1 VKVMKFYQT
10 KNSQKLLIAAV
21 ILLCLAWKGVMATE
35 AEETSS
41 ATGNASAESI
51 IKLTPE
57 LSEKATPQKEV
68 EEEEYVEDE
77 DEDEE
82 PECD

>member
-1 VKVMKFYQT
+1 MKFYQT
-10 KNSQKLLIAAV
+10 KNSQKLLITVV

-35 AEETSS
+35 AEESSS

-57 LSEKATPQKEV
+57 LSEEATPQKEVEV

-77 DEDEE
+77 DEE